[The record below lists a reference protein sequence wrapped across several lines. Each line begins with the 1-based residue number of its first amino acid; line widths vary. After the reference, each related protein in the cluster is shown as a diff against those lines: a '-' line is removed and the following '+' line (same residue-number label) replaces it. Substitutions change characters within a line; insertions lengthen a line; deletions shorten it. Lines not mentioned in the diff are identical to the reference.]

1 MKFALC
7 LSLLLTG
14 SVWSKTMVKF
24 NQVLNDDVHK
34 EIKNDDDKFKQE
46 ARRGPASVQP
56 EVRPL
61 PKAPPSKLDKN
72 VRQIGPD
79 RW

>member
-1 MKFALC
+1 ML
-7 LSLLLTG
+7 
-14 SVWSKTMVKF
+14 KF

-46 ARRGPASVQP
+46 VQRAPASVQP
-56 EVRPL
+56 QVRPV
-61 PKAPPSKLDKN
+61 PKAPSKLDKN